1 MTNITSRFD
10 NSADPCEMEQRSRQ
24 FNQAFPIYLI
34 GIFTLYFFNS
44 CEDAFESKVSSH
56 NSQGSHNVG
65 LNCMECHSKGGEG
78 EGVFNIAGTVYQQDT
93 LLIFPNT
100 TIELYTGLH
109 GTGKLKYTL
118 EGDAYGNF
126 YSTKNIRYG
135 DGLFPAIKGI
145 NGTTYMADR
154 ITTGACNSCHG
165 VTTDLLTT
173 F

>member
-1 MTNITSRFD
+1 MKQISKLINQTSPLFLTGIITIF
-10 NSADPCEMEQRSRQ
+10 SAS
-24 FNQAFPIYLI
+24 A
-34 GIFTLYFFNS
+34 
-44 CEDAFESKVSSH
+44 CEDAFESKVSKH

-65 LNCMECHSKGGEG
+65 LNCMECHSKGGPG
-78 EGVFNIAGTVYQQDT
+78 EGVFHIAGTVYQQDT

-109 GTGKLKYTL
+109 GTGKLKYSL

-126 YSTKNIRYG
+126 YSTKNIHYG
-135 DGLFPAIKGI
+135 KGLFPAIKGT

-165 VTTDLLTT
+165 VTTDYLTT